1 MSQPQSA
8 FRRAP
13 RPLTGWLW
21 LLTGVGSVVIVV
33 LVMIPL
39 LRALNRWADGDPVDW
54 AGFAA
59 VGAVLFPFIGQLV
72 AQGIQWQRSREN
84 ERLTEMT
91 AGQSVPPF
99 YPTPSTSS
107 PEPSPT
113 GGLVNN
119 DALNQ

>member
-1 MSQPQSA
+1 MTVGEPDNR

-21 LLTGVGSVVIVV
+21 LLCGVGSVLIVAM
-33 LVMIPL
+33 VMIPL
-39 LRALNRWADGDPVDW
+39 LRALNRWADGEAVDW

-84 ERLTEMT
+84 ERVATISAT
-91 AGQSVPPF
+91 GVAPVPF
-99 YPTPSTSS
+99 D
-107 PEPSPT
+107 PSPPSI
-113 GGLVNN
+113 GPSPDGPRPG
-119 DALNQ
+119 DSP

>member
-1 MSQPQSA
+1 MSA

-21 LLTGVGSVVIVV
+21 LLCGIGSVAIVV
-33 LVMIPL
+33 MVMIPVL
-39 LRALNRWADGDPVDW
+39 KALNRWADGEHIDW

-59 VGAVLFPFIGQLV
+59 VAAVLFPFIGQLV
-72 AQGIQWQRSREN
+72 AQGVQWQRSREN
-84 ERLTEMT
+84 ERLEEIRS
-91 AGQSVPPF
+91 GQGVPPF
-99 YPTPSTSS
+99 YPTPSPSP

-119 DALNQ
+119 EALNQ